1 VTEDRLIAAV
11 QKGGDQT
18 PVERQRAMAEAV
30 DPRVD
35 AMNPVCRE
43 PAIDGGFPN
52 TGTEQLSAAD
62 HAVLASRKLCDRFCI
77 PLAPLSGGH
86 GTQSCHAP
94 DGGRRNV
101 TEPRSLCPFIAEV
114 RPASGTRL
122 EGVSDEATKT
132 LDDELLDDDEL
143 TSEAEEPEGLDEEAL
158 ERRNAALS
166 QVVKFGDPVLKSAAS
181 PVTEFD
187 DRLAEEAERMI
198 GLMRDA
204 IGVGLAA
211 TQLGALRRMLVFQV
225 GSEAEPTV
233 MVNPEIEWRSE
244 DAATAEEGCLSL
256 PGVVV
261 DVERPLFVRARAVDP
276 RGEPFTVEA
285 SGLEA
290 RVIQH
295 EIDHLD
301 GVLMLDRTE
310 KDQRKGALRA
320 LREGG
325 TYAPDRSE
333 DEE

>member
-1 VTEDRLIAAV
+1 M
-11 QKGGDQT
+11 G
-18 PVERQRAMAEAV
+18 
-30 DPRVD
+30 
-35 AMNPVCRE
+35 
-43 PAIDGGFPN
+43 
-52 TGTEQLSAAD
+52 
-62 HAVLASRKLCDRFCI
+62 LC
-77 PLAPLSGGH
+77 L
-86 GTQSCHAP
+86 
-94 DGGRRNV
+94 
-101 TEPRSLCPFIAEV
+101 
-114 RPASGTRL
+114 TRL
-122 EGVSDEATKT
+122 EGVNDEATET

-143 TSEAEEPEGLDEEAL
+143 AAEAEEPEGLDQEAI

-187 DRLAEEAERMI
+187 ERLAEEAARMI
-198 GLMRDA
+198 SLMRDA

-225 GSEAEPTV
+225 GPDAEPTV

-244 DAATAEEGCLSL
+244 DAATAEEGCLSI

-261 DVERPLFVRARAVDP
+261 DVERPLFVRARAVDVH
-276 RGEPFTVEA
+276 GEPFTVEA

-295 EIDHLD
+295 ETDHLD

-310 KDQRKGALRA
+310 KEQRKGALRA

-325 TYAPDRSE
+325 TYAPDRPE
-333 DEE
+333 DEMQGHPAGEAEE